1 MQAIAIYGTV
11 KEVRLLD
18 RRLGILHIIC
28 LSLVVGYVV
37 GIRGI
42 VEKGYQSL
50 ELNNGMIALKL
61 NGVTFTTSGGINSPA
76 DEADLV
82 TPVKEGAALFLPLTK
97 VTNVGQIL
105 GNCTDAA
112 FPCTADSDCAPDP
125 PLSSGLCEGG
135 FCWRSKWCAD
145 PPTAEPVTS
154 ELSFDSLGNLSI
166 TLLGTISFPHL
177 ADEEQPLTTE
187 DNRSVTRQ
195 TCTGAGTTA
204 DPKVCQ
210 DTQVGPLVTWPLRTD
225 PDNPSLIGILERSQI
240 PLSELTNGAV
250 LSLVLKW
257 SCYLGFSGGFSH
269 TCLPRLRVYDIS
281 PKNHRFSLQ
290 WADYYKEISSTGTP
304 VQRRDLHNATGLRF
318 LVTSRGNARKVDPYA
333 CVIQL
338 FILLAL
344 LPIAG
349 MLADTIMQNA
359 FSERRHYRE
368 YKTETT
374 PDFSDVRAKVEQL
387 DQQTKSQQEKLL
399 SYGEGDV

>member
-1 MQAIAIYGTV
+1 MKAIAIYGTV

-18 RRLGILHIIC
+18 RRLGILHILC

-61 NGVTFTTSGGINSPA
+61 NGVTFMSSDGVVSPT

-82 TPVKEGAALFLPLTK
+82 TPVKAGAALFLPMNK
-97 VTNVGQIL
+97 VTQVGQAL
-105 GNCTDAA
+105 GNCTDQDYTCAQ
-112 FPCTADSDCAPDP
+112 DSDCDHDP
-125 PLSSGLCEGG
+125 PLSYGQCEGG
-135 FCWRSKWCAD
+135 FCVRQKWCS
-145 PPTAEPVTS
+145 EQSPVTS
-154 ELSFDSLGNLSI
+154 VLDFASLGNLSI
-166 TLLGTISFPHL
+166 TLLGTITFPHL

-187 DNRSVTRQ
+187 DGRCVSRPTPGGGDNVS
-195 TCTGAGTTA
+195 C
-204 DPKVCQ
+204 
-210 DTQVGPLVTWPLRTD
+210 VGPLVTWPLRTD
-225 PDNPSLIGILERSQI
+225 PTNPTLIGILERSQI
-240 PLSELTNGAV
+240 PISDLTNGAV

-257 SCYLGFSGGFSH
+257 SCNLGFAGGFSH
-269 TCLPRLRVYDIS
+269 TCLPRLRVYDIA
-281 PKNHRFSLQ
+281 PKNHQFSLQ
-290 WADYYKEISSTGTP
+290 WADYYQEIGTTAPNVGTP
-304 VQRRDLHNATGLRF
+304 VLRRDLHNATGLRL
-318 LVTSRGNARKVDPYA
+318 LVTSRGNARKIDPYA